1 MKKLLLIPF
10 FLILPLTA
18 QAGYEGYSHEYADPT
33 SGFSESYASPTSD
46 STAVILLLAGGG
58 DRINSMTVD
67 SNAAT
72 FINKVSVG
80 SSVGYVYCYENAP
93 TSAANY
99 TVGASSGGDFIEMFI
114 AIYSDYTCDTFQT
127 QSGSGSVSN
136 TTTDLAVY
144 GARDASLGPPSS
156 VTSGTQLLA
165 GTQQRFADGT
175 TVAFSGIGSE
185 VMYGVTLVPVDPP
198 PTPPAGDYTI
208 TPETSYVDAYTYY
221 LNMVYIG
228 VILGLFYVGLFSWLR
243 W

>member
-33 SGFSESYASPTSD
+33 SGFTEVYTSPVSGA
-46 STAVILLLAGGG
+46 TAVILLLSGGG

-67 SNAAT
+67 GNNAT
-72 FINKVSVG
+72 FINKTNVG

-93 TSAANY
+93 NSSVNY
-99 TVGASSGGDFIEMFI
+99 TVGASSGGDFIEMFV

-127 QSGSGSVSN
+127 QSGSGTVSN

-144 GARDASLGPPSS
+144 GARDASLGPPTAVS
-156 VTSGTQLLA
+156 VGTELLL
-165 GTQQRFADGT
+165 GTQQRYADGT
-175 TVAFSGIGSE
+175 TVTFTGSGSE
-185 VMYGVTLVPVDPP
+185 VMYGVTLVSSTPP
-198 PTPPAGDYTI
+198 PAPTGDYTI
-208 TPETSYVDAYTYY
+208 TPETSYVDSYTYY
-221 LNMVYIG
+221 LNMVYIAI
-228 VILGLFYVGLFSWLR
+228 VLGLMYVALFGWLR